1 MLATAALMS
10 VVFVA
15 GAAGHTARY
24 DTTVTAKFN
33 KAHKKNPTAQPA
45 NFDGTVTSLKPRC
58 EKNRKVNLRLRA
70 ADGSSTVVGTDITD
84 SAGAWKIQPT
94 SVAPGN
100 YFAQAPKKVL
110 RKSTKHRHICKKA
123 VSKDVTVK

>member
-15 GAAGHTARY
+15 AAAGHTARY

-33 KAHKKNPTAQPA
+33 KADKKNPTAQPA

-70 ADGSSTVVGTDITD
+70 ADGSSTVVGTDLTD

-94 SVAPGN
+94 SVAPGT